1 MNIKTDKNYYEILG
15 VTPDSEFVE
24 VKTAYRK
31 LARKYHPDINKAPD
45 SIKKFKDIQEAYETL
60 SDNQKR
66 KNYNMVNGYYTTP
79 KNKRT
84 EKQESVPR
92 SEPPKSKQ
100 SSFDE
105 NKDLSEKKQ
114 TSDSNAHY
122 RQKFFRESIG
132 SILDDIVK
140 NHDFKKRK
148 PKTKNGTDIY
158 TDISVTLE
166 ESIHGTERLLN
177 IMHKEVCP
185 NCKGRKFINGTKCA
199 CCNGTGE
206 YSLHK
211 RITVKIPSGIK
222 NNTKLRLQNEGNPGF
237 YGGSDG
243 NLYITV
249 KIEKDSSIQVNGSDL
264 LCRIPISPYEAV
276 LGGKISVP
284 VMNGNVKLT
293 IPPNTHS
300 GQKFRL
306 ANQGIK
312 SNGKFGDMIVT
323 VEIQIPKALTPDEVK
338 MYEKLKK
345 MSQNS
350 VRDKDKNE

>member
-15 VTPDSEFVE
+15 VTPDSEFFE

-31 LARKYHPDINKAPD
+31 LARKFHPDINKAPD

-84 EKQESVPR
+84 EEKECAPQ
-92 SEPPKSKQ
+92 SEPLKNKQ
-100 SSFDE
+100 ASYSERKDE
-105 NKDLSEKKQ
+105 NLSEKQ
-114 TSDSNAHY
+114 QNSDSNVRY
-122 RQKFFRESIG
+122 RQKFFRESI
-132 SILDDIVK
+132 SLILDDIVK
-140 NHDFKKRK
+140 HHDLKKRK
-148 PKTKNGTDIY
+148 PKNGTDIY

-185 NCKGRKFINGTKCA
+185 NCKGRRFINGTKCS
-199 CCNGTGE
+199 CCDGTGE

-211 RITVKIPSGIK
+211 KITVKIPSGVK
-222 NNTKLRLQNEGNPGF
+222 NNSKLRLQNEGNPGF
-237 YGGSDG
+237 YGGIDG

-249 KIEKDSSIQVNGSDL
+249 KIEKDNNIQVNGSDL
-264 LCRIPISPYEAV
+264 LCKIPISPYEAV

-284 VMNGNVKLT
+284 VMDGNVKLT

-306 ANQGIK
+306 ANQGLAT
-312 SNGKFGDMIVT
+312 NGKFGDMIVM
-323 VEIQIPKALTPDEVK
+323 VEIQIPKSLTPDEVK

-350 VRDKDKNE
+350 VRDKYKND

>member
-1 MNIKTDKNYYEILG
+1 MNIKTDKNYYKILG
-15 VTPDSEFVE
+15 ITPDSEFVE
-24 VKTAYRK
+24 VKTAYRR

-79 KNKRT
+79 KSKKT
-84 EKQESVPR
+84 EKKEAAPQSESLND
-92 SEPPKSKQ
+92 KQ
-100 SSFDE
+100 SAYTE
-105 NKDLSEKKQ
+105 NKNVDLTEKKQ
-114 TSDSNAHY
+114 NSDSNVCY

-140 NHDFKKRK
+140 SHNSKKRK
-148 PKTKNGTDIY
+148 PKNGTDIY

-185 NCKGRKFINGTKCA
+185 NCKGRRFINGAKCS
-199 CCNGTGE
+199 CCDGTGE

-211 RITVKIPSGIK
+211 RITVKIPSGVK
-222 NNTKLRLQNEGNPGF
+222 NNSKLRLQNEGNPGF

-249 KIEKDSSIQVNGSDL
+249 KIEKDSNIRVDGSDL
-264 LCRIPISPYEAV
+264 LCKIPISPYEAV

-306 ANQGIK
+306 ANQGIE
-312 SNGKFGDMIVT
+312 SNGKIGDMIVT
-323 VEIQIPKALTPDEVK
+323 VEIQIPKTLTPDEVK
-338 MYEKLKK
+338 MYEKLKR
-345 MSQNS
+345 MSQNN
-350 VRDKDKNE
+350 VRDKYKNE